1 MTCRAL
7 GPGLLHLIL
16 WLLLM
21 NVKDWGVRNGTK
33 AFAGRT
39 VLHHYVWGHLGK
51 IHFVTPHWADDTVL
65 SHKASVSSVCLFLKL
80 VFSSLKCL
88 DVGGPGDAWAAQL
101 VKRLPSTQIMILGSS
116 PVLSPSLP
124 VLQIKNEIL
133 KKQMSRHGG
142 QCFVVVVVVL
152 KILFIYS

>member
-1 MTCRAL
+1 M
-7 GPGLLHLIL
+7 
-16 WLLLM
+16 
-21 NVKDWGVRNGTK
+21 
-33 AFAGRT
+33 
-39 VLHHYVWGHLGK
+39 
-51 IHFVTPHWADDTVL
+51 
-65 SHKASVSSVCLFLKL
+65 CLFLKL